1 MNNNALPASLLLV
14 DDDTALAELLAMRL
28 ESHGYHVTVAENGN
42 QALSILKQTAID
54 LVITDFKMAN
64 MDGFALN
71 QEIKKFY
78 TGLPV
83 IMMTA
88 HGSIPDAVDAMHQG
102 FVSFLT
108 KPIDSQL
115 MLDVIEKTLKGK
127 VKQQVGAEPNNF
139 HGLLYQSE
147 IMHQLVQQIK
157 ALANSK
163 VNILIQGQSGSGKEV
178 AAKAIHLA
186 SEQANGPFIAI
197 NCGAM
202 PGHLLESELFGHT
215 KGAFTGAVS
224 DKQGLVQAANG
235 GTLFLDEIG
244 DMPLDLQVKLLRVLQ
259 EKKVRPVGS
268 QLEQDVN
275 IRVVSAS
282 HKDIVQAVKD
292 NQFREDLYYR
302 LNVVS
307 ITLPSLK
314 ERLDDIPLLATR
326 FLHKLTNDDKQF
338 NPQSITRLLSYDWPG
353 NVRQLHNIVEH
364 CIAISAGKI
373 ITEDV
378 VAKALPDS
386 NETHNAFIGLNEAKR
401 QFEYDYIQKVL
412 ALSGGNVSEAAKL
425 AQRNRSDFYKLMKK
439 HEINND

>member
-1 MNNNALPASLLLV
+1 MKDLAVAASLLLV
-14 DDDTALAELLAMRL
+14 DDDTSLAELLAIRL
-28 ESHGYHVTVAENGN
+28 ESHGYQVTLAESGN
-42 QALSILKQTAID
+42 QALSLLKQIPID

-71 QEIKKFY
+71 QEIKKLY

-108 KPIDSQL
+108 KPIDSQQ
-115 MLDVIEKTLKGK
+115 MLALIEKALTGK
-127 VKQQVGAEPNNF
+127 VKQQQSTEPNNF

-147 IMHQLVQQIK
+147 KMHQLVQQMK
-157 ALANSK
+157 ALASSK

-186 SEQANGPFIAI
+186 SAQADGPFIAI

-202 PGHLLESELFGHT
+202 PGHLLESELFGHK

-224 DKQGLVQAANG
+224 DKEGLVQAANN

-268 QLEQDVN
+268 QNEQDVD
-275 IRVVSAS
+275 IRVLSAS
-282 HKDIVQAVKD
+282 HKDIVKAVKD

-307 ITLPSLK
+307 ITIPSLK
-314 ERLDDIPLLATR
+314 ERLDDIPLLASR
-326 FLHKLTNDDKQF
+326 FLNKLTNNDKQF

-353 NVRQLHNIVEH
+353 NVRQLHNVIEH
-364 CIAISAGKI
+364 CIAICAGQI
-373 ITEDV
+373 ITEDLV
-378 VAKALPDS
+378 IKALPDID
-386 NETHNAFIGLNEAKR
+386 ETHNAFVGLNEAKR
-401 QFEYDYIQKVL
+401 QFEIDYVKKVL
-412 ALSGGNVSEAAKL
+412 ALTEGNVSEAAKL

-439 HEINND
+439 HQINNE

>member
-1 MNNNALPASLLLV
+1 MKDFAVNASLLLV
-14 DDDTALAELLAMRL
+14 DDDTSLAELLAIRL
-28 ESHGYHVTVAENGN
+28 ESHGYQVAIAESGA
-42 QALSILKQTAID
+42 QALSLLKQIPID

-71 QEIKKFY
+71 QEIRKLY

-88 HGSIPDAVDAMHQG
+88 HGSIPDAVDAMYQG

-108 KPIDSQL
+108 KPIDSQQ
-115 MLDVIEKTLKGK
+115 MLELIAKTLTGK
-127 VKQQVGAEPNNF
+127 VKQQHGAEPNNF

-147 IMHQLVQQIK
+147 KMHQLVQQIK
-157 ALANSK
+157 ALASSK

-186 SEQANGPFIAI
+186 SAQANGPFIAI

-202 PGHLLESELFGHT
+202 PAHLLESELFGHK

-224 DKQGLVQAANG
+224 DKEGLVQAANG

-268 QLEQDVN
+268 QSEQEVD
-275 IRVVSAS
+275 IRVLSAS
-282 HKDIVQAVKD
+282 HKDIVKAVED

-307 ITLPSLK
+307 ITIPSLK
-314 ERLDDIPLLATR
+314 ERLDDIPLLASR
-326 FLHKLTNDDKQF
+326 FLNKLTNNDKQF

-353 NVRQLHNIVEH
+353 NVRQLHNIIEH
-364 CIAISAGKI
+364 CIAISVSQI
-373 ITEDV
+373 ITEDL
-378 VAKALPDS
+378 VAKALPD
-386 NETHNAFIGLNEAKR
+386 NDEEHNAFVGLNEAKR
-401 QFEYDYIQKVL
+401 QFEYDYIKKVL
-412 ALSGGNVSEAAKL
+412 ELTAGNVSEAAKL
-425 AQRNRSDFYKLMKK
+425 AKRNRSDFYKLMKK